1 MKQHSLTS
9 TILNLMMVCILLSSA
24 LACFA
29 LVNLSYSL
37 GDAKAINASG
47 SLRMQSY
54 RLLFFANAGSDK
66 LQANID
72 EFEKTLHS
80 EELRQLID
88 WSSTQAL
95 ADQYNLVI
103 SKWQQMRHF
112 AANENS
118 RAYSQSLQNFV
129 ASIDLLVRE
138 MEQHAEFKLKL
149 LAITQVIGLGIM
161 LLLTLLAV
169 RYTRKKVVGPLQ
181 AMMDAANAIS
191 KGQFKAPMPQSDF
204 IELSSLGDALSS
216 TADKLYKL
224 YQGLEHQVTEKTI
237 ALSKANNELSFL
249 YDTLWILHTHKF
261 DFNTIKQA
269 ITQLKT
275 QEDFIGVQLVIY
287 DGKQNITLGDSNLS
301 LYAQRHDFPLDF
313 EGVQL
318 GSLHAYC
325 EHEPNQALLTN
336 FAMMLARTLIIKQLD
351 DKQQQLALLEERGI
365 IARELHDSLGQVLAF
380 LKIQISLLSKSLKK
394 EVHSDLIDSQ
404 LQEINDG
411 INTAYGQLRELLS
424 TFRLTIS
431 DPNLGNAI
439 DAVIKQL
446 QSQTTAKIT
455 VDYQLTTQQI
465 NSNQHI
471 HIIQITREAVL
482 NAIKH
487 AKADNI
493 TVRANMTEDEI
504 YIQID
509 DDGIGIDHVR
519 ERDHHFGLSIMQE
532 RAAKLSGVVEFR
544 TNNSGGTCVSL
555 RFPSQE
561 FAS

>member
-9 TILNLMMVCILLSSA
+9 TILNLMMVFILLSTA

-216 TADKLYKL
+216 TAEKLYKL

-237 ALSKANNELSFL
+237 ALSK
-249 YDTLWILHTHKF
+249 
-261 DFNTIKQA
+261 
-269 ITQLKT
+269 
-275 QEDFIGVQLVIY
+275 
-287 DGKQNITLGDSNLS
+287 
-301 LYAQRHDFPLDF
+301 
-313 EGVQL
+313 
-318 GSLHAYC
+318 
-325 EHEPNQALLTN
+325 
-336 FAMMLARTLIIKQLD
+336 
-351 DKQQQLALLEERGI
+351 
-365 IARELHDSLGQVLAF
+365 
-380 LKIQISLLSKSLKK
+380 
-394 EVHSDLIDSQ
+394 
-404 LQEINDG
+404 
-411 INTAYGQLRELLS
+411 
-424 TFRLTIS
+424 
-431 DPNLGNAI
+431 
-439 DAVIKQL
+439 
-446 QSQTTAKIT
+446 
-455 VDYQLTTQQI
+455 
-465 NSNQHI
+465 
-471 HIIQITREAVL
+471 
-482 NAIKH
+482 
-487 AKADNI
+487 
-493 TVRANMTEDEI
+493 
-504 YIQID
+504 
-509 DDGIGIDHVR
+509 
-519 ERDHHFGLSIMQE
+519 
-532 RAAKLSGVVEFR
+532 
-544 TNNSGGTCVSL
+544 
-555 RFPSQE
+555 
-561 FAS
+561 